1 MMQYF
6 FFANDARIPE
16 HFQCRRFKRTMISFS
31 TFIYLSML
39 FCCCCCYCCRCTF
52 WRMCLCIHII
62 LLSSVNFLA
71 LLWSRHSV
79 HFVIG
84 IYAPQTPRQKSIWI
98 IEKAFWSQYLWTSI
112 SYVWNRIFDGITFRN
127 MHSHT
132 SICNRNSFEIVLGVY
147 NATKPI

>member
-1 MMQYF
+1 MRRSVVHDAIFFLQMM
-6 FFANDARIPE
+6 PE
-16 HFQCRRFKRTMISFS
+16 FQNIFSAAVSSAQWFHFVHSFICR
-31 TFIYLSML
+31 
-39 FCCCCCYCCRCTF
+39 CCFVVVVCYCCRCTF

-132 SICNRNSFEIVLGVY
+132 SMQQKFI
-147 NATKPI
+147 